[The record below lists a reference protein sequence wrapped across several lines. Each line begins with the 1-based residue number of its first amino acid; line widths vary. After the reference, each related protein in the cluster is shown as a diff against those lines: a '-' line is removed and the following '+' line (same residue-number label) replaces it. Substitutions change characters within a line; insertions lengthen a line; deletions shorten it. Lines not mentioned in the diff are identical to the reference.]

1 MPPEEKGEVEYEVVV
16 VGAGI
21 AGLACARALHQVGV
35 QRLLLLD
42 KYDGVRS
49 DGAAVLLYPNGW
61 HALEA
66 LGLDKLKDVYPTCH
80 LYIYLSL
87 IYIYIYA

>member
-42 KYDGVRS
+42 KHDGVRS
-49 DGAAVLLYPNGW
+49 DGAAMLLYPNGW

-66 LGLDKLKDVYPTCH
+66 LGLADKLKGVYPTCH
-80 LYIYLSL
+80 LYFSL
-87 IYIYIYA
+87 LCY

>member
-1 MPPEEKGEVEYEVVV
+1 MPPEGKVEAEYEVVV

-21 AGLACARALHQVGV
+21 AGLACATALHQAGV

-42 KYDGVRS
+42 MYDGIRS
-49 DGAAVLLYPNGW
+49 EGTAVLLYPNGW

-66 LGLDKLKDVYPTCH
+66 LGLTDKLVNIYPACYT
-80 LYIYLSL
+80 Y
-87 IYIYIYA
+87 